1 MLHILISRNLKVNLQ
16 TASNIESE
24 IETIMEENHRKA
36 LIQLGVIGFTATVLY
51 LAILYHLWNLQLDYT
66 RTKNY
71 VIEHL
76 RPEYGL
82 FAIEEVR

>member
-1 MLHILISRNLKVNLQ
+1 MTEAPLFKRKMLKRIYGNRVEKIL
-16 TASNIESE
+16 
-24 IETIMEENHRKA
+24 EENHRRT
-36 LIQLGVIGFTATVLY
+36 LIAIGVIGFSATVLY
-51 LAILYHLWNLQLDYT
+51 FAFLYHLWHIQLDYT

-76 RPEYGL
+76 RPEYGQ